1 MAPLAMSSWTRRVAG
16 RKRVHMASQ
25 RKVPALRAA
34 ATISSPSRA
43 FMAKGFSQR
52 TAFPPAMQVS
62 VFSRWRTWGVAM

>member
-1 MAPLAMSSWTRRVAG
+1 
-16 RKRVHMASQ
+16 MASQ

-52 TAFPPAMQVS
+52 TAFPPAMQAS